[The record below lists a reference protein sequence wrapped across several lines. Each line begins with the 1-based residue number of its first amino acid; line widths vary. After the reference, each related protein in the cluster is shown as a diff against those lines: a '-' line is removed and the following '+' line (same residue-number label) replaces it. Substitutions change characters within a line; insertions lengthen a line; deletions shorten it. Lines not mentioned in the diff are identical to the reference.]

1 MANGGAP
8 VSTLTRLQIAAY
20 GALGLPLAFAA
31 LPVYVYAPK
40 FYAGLGLSLAASG
53 AVLLAARLA
62 DAFIDPWLGAWSDR
76 TASRKRFIALF
87 LLPLGI
93 GMFALFHPPAGGTA
107 LLTLWLAAFLAL
119 VYLGF
124 SAANIAYQAW
134 GARIAG
140 NAHERTVVSAAREG
154 LGLAGVV
161 LASLLPQY
169 LAQPLASGGAASIEA
184 GLPQTSIAF
193 IAILLACAALTL
205 AFTPARSTAENRFS
219 TTPEKIANTGS
230 GSHSS
235 AGLLSTLASPLYRR
249 LLVVFGLNGI
259 ASAIPATLFLF
270 FAADVLQASKSSGNF
285 LALYFV
291 AAACALPIWVR
302 AAQRFGKRRA
312 WLASMLLAIA
322 AFAWAWLLGPGDTTA
337 FAAICIASGIAL
349 GADLALPPSI
359 LADVIERDQS
369 GGREGAYFGVWNLV
383 TKLNLALAAGLA
395 LPALAWAGYVP
406 GAAGA
411 AGAASGAAPGAAA
424 ALGALAI
431 AYCLVPCALKL
442 CAAALLF
449 RSDFN
454 H

>member
-1 MANGGAP
+1 MSEAQSGA
-8 VSTLTRLQIAAY
+8 LTRVQVAGY

-40 FYAGLGLSLAASG
+40 FYAGLGLSLALSG

-76 TASRKRFIALF
+76 VANRKRFIALF
-87 LLPLGI
+87 LVPLGA
-93 GMFALFHPPAGGTA
+93 GMVALFHPPAGGSA
-107 LLTLWLAAFLAL
+107 LLAAWLALCLAV

-161 LASLLPQY
+161 LASLLPQL
-169 LAQPLASGGAASIEA
+169 LATGEGAPIEA
-184 GLPQTSIAF
+184 GLPQTAWVF
-193 IAILLACAALTL
+193 IVILLLCAALTL
-205 AFTPARSTAENRFS
+205 ALAPLGENTKNR
-219 TTPEKIANTGS
+219 S
-230 GSHSS
+230 GSASPGIAS
-235 AGLLSTLASPLYRR
+235 DSDSTLRPTEGGGSTQRVTDDGVRGALRLTLTSARFRTL
-249 LLVVFGLNGI
+249 LLVFALNGI
-259 ASAIPATLFLF
+259 ASSIPATLFLF
-270 FAADVLQASKSSGNF
+270 FAADVLQAASSSGGF

-291 AAACALPIWVR
+291 AAACALPLWVR
-302 AAQRFGKRRA
+302 AARRFGKRRA

-322 AFAWAWLLGPGDTTA
+322 AFAWAWLLGAGDTLP
-337 FAAICIASGIAL
+337 FALICVASGVAL

-359 LADVIERDQS
+359 LADVILRDQS
-369 GGREGAYFGVWNLV
+369 TGREGAYFGVWNLV

-406 GAAGA
+406 GAGT
-411 AGAASGAAPGAAA
+411 
-424 ALGALAI
+424 ALTALAI
-431 AYCLVPCALKL
+431 AYCLVPCVLKL
-442 CAAALLF
+442 AAAALLF
-449 RSDFN
+449 KSDLDL
-454 H
+454 